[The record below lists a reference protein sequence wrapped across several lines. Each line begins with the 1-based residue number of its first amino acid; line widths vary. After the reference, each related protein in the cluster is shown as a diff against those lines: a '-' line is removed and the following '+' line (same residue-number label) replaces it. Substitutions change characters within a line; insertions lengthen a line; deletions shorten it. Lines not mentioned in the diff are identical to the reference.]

1 MSAEPHILVLTPR
14 FPYPLKAGDT
24 LRIYHVCRAL
34 SEKYS
39 ITLLSLC
46 AKEEEMQAEPEENV
60 FDRIYRVRHNQ
71 WQAWLQT
78 AIALF
83 SGKPLQLA
91 YYRSKKFAEKVE
103 DLASQ
108 HDLIL
113 SHLCRT
119 AQYTEGRG
127 GVPTVLEMTDALS
140 LNYER
145 VREHSPWGLKQWLY
159 YLEGPRMKRYER
171 KTLDHFD
178 LISLVSPKDR
188 EFLLGDRSEE
198 ENQHVR
204 VYTNGIDLSARPYQ
218 GPGSAP
224 VIVFIGN
231 MRTVHNRMACQF
243 VIDEILPRVRTE
255 IPDISFRIVGA
266 APSGTQETFNRV
278 EGVTVTGWV
287 DSIPEATKD
296 AFCGIGVMKVAGG
309 LQNKILEYM
318 ALGLPVVA
326 NKMGVEG
333 IGVTPGRDVLIG
345 EDSEEIANHIISCYG
360 EESLRVRLAERA
372 RTFVETNHQWS
383 TALTPFVDDIGQLLS
398 QLDLLK

>member
-1 MSAEPHILVLTPR
+1 
-14 FPYPLKAGDT
+14 
-24 LRIYHVCRAL
+24 
-34 SEKYS
+34 
-39 ITLLSLC
+39 
-46 AKEEEMQAEPEENV
+46 MQAEPEANV
-60 FDRIYRVRHNQ
+60 FDRIYRIRHTQ
-71 WQAWLQT
+71 WRAWLQT

-83 SGKPLQLA
+83 SGKPLQVA
-91 YYRSKKFAEKVE
+91 YYRSKKFAQKVD

-159 YLEGPRMKRYER
+159 YLEGPRMKRYEK
-171 KTLDHFD
+171 KTLDQFD

-188 EFLLGDRSEE
+188 KFLLGERSEE

-255 IPDISFRIVGA
+255 IPDIRFRIVGA
-266 APSGTQETFNRV
+266 APSGTKETFNRI

-296 AFCGIGVMKVAGG
+296 AFCGIGAMKVAGG

-333 IGVTPGRDVLIG
+333 VNLTSEHEVLIG
-345 EDSEEIANHIISCYG
+345 GNTEEIVSHIVSLHRK
-360 EESLRVRLAERA
+360 EDLRVRLAKNA
-372 RTFVETNHQWS
+372 RTFVESNHKWS
-383 TALTPFVDDIGQLLS
+383 TALAPLVDDVGQMLS
-398 QLDLLK
+398 K

>member
-1 MSAEPHILVLTPR
+1 MSAEYRILVLTPR

-24 LRIYHVCRAL
+24 LRIYHICRAL
-34 SEKYS
+34 SKKYS

-46 AKEEEMQAEPEENV
+46 GTKEKVKREPKENV
-60 FDRIYRVRHNQ
+60 FDQIYRVHHTR

-78 AIALF
+78 AAAFF
-83 SGKPLQLA
+83 SGKPLQVA
-91 YYRSKKFAEKVE
+91 YYHSKKFAQKVD

-119 AQYTEGRG
+119 AQYTEGRE

-159 YLEGPRMKRYER
+159 YLEGPRMKKYEK

-188 EFLLGDRSEE
+188 EFLLRERSEE
-198 ENQHVR
+198 KNQHVR

-231 MRTVHNRMACQF
+231 MRTVHNRIACQF
-243 VIDEILPRVRTE
+243 VIDEILPRVRPE
-255 IPDISFRIVGA
+255 IPDIRFRIVGA
-266 APSGTQETFNRV
+266 APSGTQETFNRI

-333 IGVTPGRDVLIG
+333 IGVTPGHDVLIG
-345 EDSEEIANHIISCYG
+345 EDPEEIVNHVISFY
-360 EESLRVRLAERA
+360 EKKYMRVRLAESA

-383 TALTPFVDDIGQLLS
+383 TALTPFVDDISQLLS
-398 QLDLLK
+398 